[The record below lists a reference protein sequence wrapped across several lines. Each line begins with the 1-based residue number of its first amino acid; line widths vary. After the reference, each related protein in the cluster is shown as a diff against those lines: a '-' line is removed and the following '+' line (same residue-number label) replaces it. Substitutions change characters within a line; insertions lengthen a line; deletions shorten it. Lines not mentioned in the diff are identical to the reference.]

1 MIDSVSE
8 HIMNRMPDKQLN
20 AENAIMQREAKQ
32 ILESAIDSL
41 PEKYRVV
48 YMLKEIENLSNT
60 ELAESLGLS
69 DANVKV
75 RLHRAKALLKESL
88 YKLSSTRDIFEFG
101 KHSCDAMVQRV
112 MSAI

>member
-1 MIDSVSE
+1 
-8 HIMNRMPDKQLN
+8 
-20 AENAIMQREAKQ
+20 MQREAKQ

-101 KHSCDAMVQRV
+101 KHNCDAMVQRV
-112 MSAI
+112 MNAI